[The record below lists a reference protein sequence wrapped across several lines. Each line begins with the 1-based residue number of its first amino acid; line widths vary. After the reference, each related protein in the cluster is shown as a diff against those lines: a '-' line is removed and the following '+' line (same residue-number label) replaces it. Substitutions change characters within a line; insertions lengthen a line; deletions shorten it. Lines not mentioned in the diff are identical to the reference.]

1 MAEYDCIT
9 TPIRVEEIP
18 STSSEDSLV
27 IREVRPFIGSYRS
40 IIPMAILAFAP
51 FTASLGGMGLVDERT
66 TTSPTKM
73 EFYQKVE
80 RVGKRISLKEAC
92 RMADELQARIDAEYD
107 KELERDAKIRAVW
120 E

>member
-1 MAEYDCIT
+1 MAKYDCIT
-9 TPIRVEEIP
+9 TPIRVEELP
-18 STSSEDSLV
+18 STSSEDSV
-27 IREVRPFIGSYRS
+27 IIHEARPFIGSYRS
-40 IIPMAILAFAP
+40 IIPMAILAFAT
-51 FTASLGGMGLVDERT
+51 FTASLGGLERVEERT
-66 TTSPTKM
+66 TTSPTQM
-73 EFYQKVE
+73 EFSREAE

>member
-9 TPIRVEEIP
+9 TPTRIEKVP
-18 STSSEDSLV
+18 STSTENSVV

-40 IIPMAILAFAP
+40 IIPIAILAFTP
-51 FTASLGGMGLVDERT
+51 FTASLCGMGLVDERT

-73 EFYQKVE
+73 DLYQKTE
-80 RVGKRISLKEAC
+80 RVGKRISLIEAC
-92 RMADELQARIDAEYD
+92 RMADELQARIDTEYKKD
-107 KELERDAKIRAVW
+107 FERDAKIRAVW

>member
-1 MAEYDCIT
+1 MTEYDCIT
-9 TPIRVEEIP
+9 TPIRVEEVP
-18 STSSEDSLV
+18 STSSEDSVV

-40 IIPMAILAFAP
+40 MIPIAILAFAP
-51 FTASLGGMGLVDERT
+51 FTASLGGMEPVDERT

-73 EFYQKVE
+73 EFSQKAE
-80 RVGKRISLKEAC
+80 RVGKCISLTEAC
-92 RMADELQARIDAEYD
+92 RMADELQTRIDTEYE